1 MPYLLLAACIV
12 VNDIFSHALVV
23 LLCSGH
29 TLLLGCHAV
38 PQLGHLTV
46 HNNAEVTIKGQ
57 INIIGNDNDNK
68 SSRNINNNI
77 PGNHQHANNISID
90 NDYNTIIDNDYN
102 TINNMPTT

>member
-57 INIIGNDNDNK
+57 INIIDNDNDNK
-68 SSRNINNNI
+68 SSRNINNI

-90 NDYNTIIDNDYN
+90 NDYNTI
-102 TINNMPTT
+102 NNMPTT